1 MDANSILIVDV
12 GDISTRA
19 LLFDVV
25 EGHYRFIA
33 SGISPT
39 SFGVHHYNVQD
50 GVRAAIDQLVAISG
64 RAFFGEDGQLV
75 LPSTPD
81 GVGIDAFA
89 VTLSAGPPVEVVIV
103 GLIEGIDIESARR
116 LVKTTYSRV
125 MDVMSLNDRRTREA
139 RLDSILRIRPDLILI
154 VGGFD
159 NGGVS
164 TVQRLAEPVGLACS
178 LLTNEHKP
186 EVLFAGNKS
195 IQDDIRSLLGKSVNL
210 HLAPNLR
217 PSIDVEQLNPAQ
229 AEVEKI
235 FVNIR
240 KRQIPGV
247 AELASWAGADI
258 IPTSEAFS
266 RIIRFLSMSLESNK
280 GVLGID
286 VGASATTIAASFC
299 GNLVLNVC
307 PEFGLGSNLDELLT
321 NMPLSDITR
330 WISLDIA
337 DDDVRNYLFN
347 KSLYP
352 SSLPVEEK
360 DLAIEQAVT
369 RQVIRS
375 TIKKAFE
382 RFPDREFK
390 YTKHLL
396 PWFEPII
403 AAGSVLTQS
412 PSVDQTALM
421 LIDSLQP
428 TGATTLVL
436 DHNNLLPALGAAASI
451 NQLMVVHVLGTD
463 AFMHLGTVITPV
475 GEAPVGTPV
484 LRLQMIR
491 DDGQDVN
498 LEINYGD
505 LEMISLPVGKKAR
518 LQLHPLHLFDVGMGA
533 PGRGG
538 ALRVM
543 GGELGVIIDARGR
556 PLKLPDDRGERSE
569 LLTKWRRALAG

>member
-50 GVRAAIDQLVAISG
+50 GVRAAIDQLTAISG
-64 RAFFGEDGQLV
+64 RAFFGKDGQLV
-75 LPSTPD
+75 LPSMPD

-103 GLIEGIDIESARR
+103 GLIEKIDIDSARR

-186 EVLFAGNKS
+186 EVLF
-195 IQDDIRSLLGKSVNL
+195 DIRSLLGKSVNL
-210 HLAPNLR
+210 HLAHNLR

-229 AEVEKI
+229 AEVENI

-258 IPTSEAFS
+258 IPTSKAFS

-299 GNLVLNVC
+299 GNLVINVNS
-307 PEFGLGSNLDELLT
+307 EFGLGSNLNELLT

-352 SSLPVEEK
+352 SSLPVEGK

-375 TIKKAFE
+375 AIKKAFE

-403 AAGSVLTQS
+403 AAGSILTQS

-505 LEMISLPVGKKAR
+505 LEMISLPVGQKAR